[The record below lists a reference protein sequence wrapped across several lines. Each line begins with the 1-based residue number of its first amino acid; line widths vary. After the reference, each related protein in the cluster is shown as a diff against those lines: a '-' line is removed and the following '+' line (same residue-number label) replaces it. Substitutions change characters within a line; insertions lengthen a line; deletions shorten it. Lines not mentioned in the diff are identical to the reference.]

1 MYVEG
6 IKNHEFFKK
15 INWEAL
21 EQKEIT
27 PPFTPKVSNETDTR
41 NFEIEF
47 TGESVELTPP
57 DDQDDL
63 NDNAQVV
70 GLEDS
75 FAKFSFYG
83 SSKSSEIKPKVKK

>member
-27 PPFTPKVSNETDTR
+27 PPYTPKVSNETDTR

-57 DDQDDL
+57 DQGPNHL
-63 NDNAQVV
+63 
-70 GLEDS
+70 LL
-75 FAKFSFYG
+75 
-83 SSKSSEIKPKVKK
+83 